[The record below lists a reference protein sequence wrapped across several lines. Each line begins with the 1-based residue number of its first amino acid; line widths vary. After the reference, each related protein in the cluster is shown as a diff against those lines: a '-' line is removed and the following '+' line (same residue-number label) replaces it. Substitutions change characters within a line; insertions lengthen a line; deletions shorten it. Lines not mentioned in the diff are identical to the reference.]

1 MHRFWRRL
9 VAEPIAA
16 VEQEFTLEIEEHKVN
31 IRGRYDLVVKNTD
44 TQGVSIRDFKTSH
57 VANERVAKDKVRD
70 SVQMGIYAL
79 AWDQLNPDKT
89 TSIALYFTESQLLAA
104 RTKIE
109 HEKTLKKIAEAVT
122 GIRNARYPRRGNLT
136 DLETE
141 GLI

>member
-1 MHRFWRRL
+1 M
-9 VAEPIAA
+9 AEPIVA
-16 VEQEFTLEIEEHKVN
+16 VEQEFTLEIEEFKVN

-44 TQGVSIRDFKTSH
+44 VDGVSIRDFKTSH

-70 SVQMGIYAL
+70 SIQMGIYAL
-79 AWDQLNPDKT
+79 AWDQLNTDKT
-89 TSIALYFTESQLLAA
+89 ASIALYFTESQLLAE

-122 GIRNARYPRRGNLT
+122 GIRDGRYPRRGNLT